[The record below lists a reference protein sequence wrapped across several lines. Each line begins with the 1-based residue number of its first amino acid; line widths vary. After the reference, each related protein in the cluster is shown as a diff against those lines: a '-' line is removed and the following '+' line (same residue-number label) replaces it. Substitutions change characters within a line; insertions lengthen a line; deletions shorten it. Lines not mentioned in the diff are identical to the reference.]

1 MRGQLP
7 HKIIFV
13 AHEEKTCIGV
23 SGVEPQQVVCGD
35 ARSFWRQPP
44 QDTPLSALPSSQRS
58 YCKTTRQRST
68 WRRWRLR
75 SRSRGTCDGASP
87 AASGACA
94 RTRAR
99 ARRSRPCPS
108 LLWGGA
114 ASLLLETKSA
124 ASQQRSPGEGASQA
138 RGGRRGAGV
147 DLLWTAQKR
156 PQSARPRIYSS
167 CRRSRVVCA
176 APRRRRGMPYVS
188 SSGVRFEMDGPS
200 RQRRTT
206 LLAYVVIA
214 SAVLLSLAAL
224 VRLGSAASAAVASV
238 SGASAAAT
246 SHRAMP
252 TRRVVTADDLV
263 EASGGNSTIPT

>member
-1 MRGQLP
+1 
-7 HKIIFV
+7 
-13 AHEEKTCIGV
+13 
-23 SGVEPQQVVCGD
+23 
-35 ARSFWRQPP
+35 
-44 QDTPLSALPSSQRS
+44 
-58 YCKTTRQRST
+58 
-68 WRRWRLR
+68 
-75 SRSRGTCDGASP
+75 
-87 AASGACA
+87 
-94 RTRAR
+94 
-99 ARRSRPCPS
+99 
-108 LLWGGA
+108 
-114 ASLLLETKSA
+114 
-124 ASQQRSPGEGASQA
+124 
-138 RGGRRGAGV
+138 
-147 DLLWTAQKR
+147 
-156 PQSARPRIYSS
+156 
-167 CRRSRVVCA
+167 
-176 APRRRRGMPYVS
+176 MPYVS

>member
-1 MRGQLP
+1 MPCL
-7 HKIIFV
+7 
-13 AHEEKTCIGV
+13 
-23 SGVEPQQVVCGD
+23 
-35 ARSFWRQPP
+35 
-44 QDTPLSALPSSQRS
+44 LPSDPIVKPLASAVRGEDGDCVAEAGEHVTELHLQHRVLAPGLVRGREDRALAHLCCGVALLAAGDEERS
-58 YCKTTRQRST
+58 V
-68 WRRWRLR
+68 
-75 SRSRGTCDGASP
+75 
-87 AASGACA
+87 AAA
-94 RTRAR
+94 
-99 ARRSRPCPS
+99 
-108 LLWGGA
+108 L
-114 ASLLLETKSA
+114 
-124 ASQQRSPGEGASQA
+124 SPGRGAHQGGA
-138 RGGRRGAGV
+138 RGGDAGTAFSAKEGHIARR
-147 DLLWTAQKR
+147 
-156 PQSARPRIYSS
+156 RIYSS

>member
-1 MRGQLP
+1 VPCL
-7 HKIIFV
+7 
-13 AHEEKTCIGV
+13 
-23 SGVEPQQVVCGD
+23 
-35 ARSFWRQPP
+35 
-44 QDTPLSALPSSQRS
+44 LPSDPIVKPLASAVRGEDGDCVAEAGEHVTELHLQHRVLAPGLVRGREDRALAHL
-58 YCKTTRQRST
+58 CCG
-68 WRRWRLR
+68 WR
-75 SRSRGTCDGASP
+75 C
-87 AASGACA
+87 
-94 RTRAR
+94 
-99 ARRSRPCPS
+99 
-108 LLWGGA
+108 
-114 ASLLLETKSA
+114 LLLETKSA
-124 ASQQRSPGEGASQA
+124 ASQQRSPGDEGPRPGGACEGWGCRDGVLSKRGHNREASHFS
-138 RGGRRGAGV
+138 V
-147 DLLWTAQKR
+147 PSL
-156 PQSARPRIYSS
+156 S
-167 CRRSRVVCA
+167 CKCA